1 MPVCIIQNKLQ
12 FSLQNLPKL
21 FDPVLS
27 LSLTQTVWSCAL
39 LITARI
45 PLQTVYSI
53 DNIHHINCCPCERHA
68 ILPKSLARCHST
80 GPNFVSIL
88 YIHTYICTYI
98 HTYRHNLHTYNP
110 WICKCVTKTTGCRT
124 SHKYTNIHNFYS
136 AKYYNHLQSS
146 ITDHLYIKNLAKE

>member
-98 HTYRHNLHTYNP
+98 HTDTIYVHTIHGSVSVSQRQQDAEQVINTQIY
-110 WICKCVTKTTGCRT
+110 TTFT
-124 SHKYTNIHNFYS
+124 VPNTITIYK
-136 AKYYNHLQSS
+136 AVLQ
-146 ITDHLYIKNLAKE
+146 IIFT